1 MVEGGNEDKIS
12 AFSSVLSAL
21 IDLEDSDHLRAD
33 NYTWPAVWKACENL
47 LDVKKDMVWINRV
60 FDLTVRSGLVNEL
73 LLNNMRRF
81 LPAQYLQKKLEKK
94 LKTNVDVRKLTV
106 HQLPPEWTCN
116 VKLGRD
122 TTASSK
128 MRSITT

>member
-12 AFSSVLSAL
+12 AFSSVPSAL

-47 LDVKKDMVWINRV
+47 LEVKKDMVWINRV

-81 LPAQYLQKKLEKK
+81 LPAQYFQKKLEKK

>member
-12 AFSSVLSAL
+12 AFSSVPSAL

>member
-73 LLNNMRRF
+73 LLNNMQRF

>member
-47 LDVKKDMVWINRV
+47 LDVKKDMVWINHI

>member
-1 MVEGGNEDKIS
+1 
-12 AFSSVLSAL
+12 
-21 IDLEDSDHLRAD
+21 
-33 NYTWPAVWKACENL
+33 
-47 LDVKKDMVWINRV
+47 MVWINRV